1 MIDIKFIK
9 KLNDL
14 GMLVNHEEIQVDF
27 NSNNEAIIRE
37 KYKIRYKIKG
47 RFETEITSFID
58 LVEVSIYNDTACME
72 ILEDIKKLPAR
83 LIINMLKIVDDK
95 VEAFNLQWK
104 RRNEK

>member
-1 MIDIKFIK
+1 MIDEKFVK
-9 KLNDL
+9 ELNDL
-14 GMLVNHEEIQVDF
+14 GMLVNHEENQLDF
-27 NSNNEAIIRE
+27 NSNYDVIIRE

-47 RFETEITSFID
+47 RFDSEITSFID

-83 LIINMLKIVDDK
+83 LIIDMLKIVDDK
-95 VEAFNLQWK
+95 VATFNLQWK